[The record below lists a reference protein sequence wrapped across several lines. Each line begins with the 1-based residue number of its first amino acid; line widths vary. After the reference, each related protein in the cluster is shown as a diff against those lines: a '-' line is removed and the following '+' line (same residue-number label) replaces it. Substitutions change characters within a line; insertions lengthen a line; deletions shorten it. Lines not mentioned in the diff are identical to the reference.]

1 MVRVLVPSQ
10 DSMYRFP
17 PENWKLVQLFDGAR
31 SFEQIAELHSAQ
43 SGAAYDADEVREFA
57 ASLEEMDFWYKTP
70 QEKNVLWMQQSA
82 AERQRVLRSKKKKY
96 GDLSEIAFPAVN
108 PDRFLTWL
116 HSYTSF
122 MYTWW
127 FTLATLGLFGVMAGI
142 TMAHWSEIGRDSLH
156 FFNFADKTWG
166 DVGVFYILAVLT
178 MCWHEIG
185 HGHACKH
192 YGGRVRAMGF
202 LLIYLTPAFYTDTSE
217 GVIKGNKF
225 QNFIISLAGVW
236 SELLICAVATIVW
249 WGTPPDT
256 TVHDLA
262 YFLMLMTGFASV
274 LINWNPLM
282 KLDGYHMMTEIWGLV
297 DLKEISTAYVAA
309 LVKKYIWRL
318 PVEVPYL
325 PRRRRLGY
333 VVYGILSGI
342 YSYTVLY
349 VIARFVGNV
358 FRNFNPD
365 WSFIP
370 EIATAALIFR
380 SRIVKL
386 VNFMKFVYLDKK
398 DRITAWMKSR
408 SSAGFALAVVLLL
421 ILPVWRESAQGRFVL
436 EPAQQV
442 VIRSKVPGMI
452 TAVHAGEGMAVAA
465 GALLLE
471 LRNTPLESE
480 YRQAKADSQ
489 VATVHAAAA
498 AMKYGDL
505 GAAIQR
511 REELGRK
518 QYNLA
523 MQEGQLAIMSPIG
536 GVVLT
541 PRPLNKLG
549 EYAPAGAELLEIG
562 DLSRMKARIYMPE
575 HELESVRPGAAAHA
589 QVDGLGKIWKAQ
601 VVEVARVSGEM
612 DRALIESSSYK
623 GLALPNVYFVD
634 LYLPNTEQV
643 LKPGMTGTARVYG
656 RRRSLA
662 NFAWKEVKQFF
673 GRKVW

>member
-1 MVRVLVPSQ
+1 
-10 DSMYRFP
+10 
-17 PENWKLVQLFDGAR
+17 LFDGTR
-31 SFEQIAELHSAQ
+31 TFEQIAELHSAQ

-57 ASLEEMDFWYKTP
+57 GSLEEMDFWYKTP
-70 QEKNVLWMQQSA
+70 QEKNILWMQQSA
-82 AERQRVLRSKKKKY
+82 AERQRVLKSKKKKY

-116 HSYTSF
+116 HNYTSF

-127 FTLATLGLFGVMAGI
+127 FTLLTLGLFGVMAGI

-318 PVEVPYL
+318 PVDVPYL

-333 VVYGILSGI
+333 AVYGILSGI

-349 VIARFVGNV
+349 VLARFVGNV
-358 FRNFNPD
+358 FRNFNPE

-408 SSAGFALAVVLLL
+408 SSAGFAVAAALLL
-421 ILPVWRESAQGRFVL
+421 ILPMWRESAQGRFVL
-436 EPAQQV
+436 EPGQQV

-452 TAVHAGEGMAVAA
+452 AAVHAEEGMEVAV
-465 GALLLE
+465 GAPLLE

-480 YRQAKADSQ
+480 YRQAKADSE
-489 VATVHAAAA
+489 VAMVHATSA

-505 GAAIQR
+505 GGAIQR

-523 MQEGQLAIMSPIG
+523 MQEGQLAITSPIE

-541 PRPLNKLG
+541 PRPSNKQG
-549 EYAPAGAELLEIG
+549 EYVPAGAELLEIG

-575 HELESVRPGAAAHA
+575 HELESVRPGAPAHA
-589 QVDGLGKIWKAQ
+589 QVDGSAKIWKAQ

-634 LYLPNTEQV
+634 LYLPNAEQV

-656 RRRSLA
+656 ERRSIA
-662 NFAWKEVKQFF
+662 SFAWKEVKQFF